1 MRRTERRRARGFTL
15 VEVIV
20 TMVVLGIV
28 ASMVAVFIVAPAQG
42 YRDSVARAELSDLA
56 DTVLRRMGREIR
68 LALPNSVRVSNDGQT
83 IEFLETRTGGRYLA
97 AADGADAAYP
107 VLDFLRA
114 SSTTFRFIGKVPQ
127 DKEAISVG
135 DLVVVYNLG
144 SDFSPA
150 DAYTG
155 GNSAAVTA
163 VDTATQVI
171 TLASN
176 PFAVQDPP
184 MPSPTS
190 RFQVVA
196 RAVRYVCNASQ
207 HTLTR
212 LSGYTP
218 VASVET
224 GVSDGVSALAAAR
237 VSTCTFA
244 YGDLRN
250 RRTGLVSIQ
259 LGLQHENST
268 DAINLLYQV
277 HVINTP

>member
-1 MRRTERRRARGFTL
+1 MRRTEQRRARGFTL
-15 VEVIV
+15 VEVIIS
-20 TMVVLGIV
+20 MVVLGIV
-28 ASMVAVFIVAPAQG
+28 ASMIAVFIVAPARS

-56 DTVLRRMGREIR
+56 DGILRRMGREIR

-83 IEFLETRTGGRYLA
+83 IEFLVTRTGGRYLSA
-97 AADGADAAYP
+97 DDGADASNP
-107 VLDFLRA
+107 VLDFLRPT
-114 SSTTFRFIGKVPQ
+114 STTFRFIGKVPVG
-127 DKEAISVG
+127 KEAISVG

-144 SDFSPA
+144 MESA

-155 GNSAAVTA
+155 RNSAAVTS
-163 VDTATQVI
+163 VDTVNQI
-171 TLASN
+171 IGLASN
-176 PFAVQDPP
+176 PFAAQEPP

-196 RAVRYVCNASQ
+196 RAVRYVCNTAQ

-212 LSGYTP
+212 ISGYTP

-224 GVSDGVSALAAAR
+224 AVSDGVSALAAAR

-250 RRTGLVSIQ
+250 RRTGLVSLQ
-259 LGLQHENST
+259 LGLKNENST
-268 DAINLLYQV
+268 DTINLLYQV